1 MIKILNLT
9 RAGFKGESLQVKV
22 NLTFNENSTLPEK
35 TISTGDKT
43 YLIAEGSV
51 ATNTDTKTSY
61 KFTNDKWVKTAYV
74 EIPEETIDSNVIK
87 VNGNYNI
94 SNNDSIGFADVVVDV
109 PGDIPSV
116 LTTKTITS
124 NGIYKAEDDNV
135 EGYSVVTANVPN
147 TYTSSDEGKVVSN
160 GTLVGQTSTNITSNG
175 TVNTTLNNE
184 VVVDVANTYTS
195 DDNGKV
201 VSNQELVAQTA
212 YPTTVTQNDTYDT
225 TDYNSITINV
235 SGGGGGNATLTTE
248 DDEFDYISNY
258 ANLLKSIEIPNSVTS
273 IGGACFNYCN
283 NLETVTFE
291 SNSSLV
297 TIGDDAFN
305 YCISLSSITIP
316 DGVTSIGEGAFYDC
330 ENLETV
336 EFELNSSL
344 ESIGENA
351 FFNCSSLT
359 SITIPDSV
367 TSIGHG
373 AFYNCQLSSITFE
386 PTTPPTLDEDLGI
399 DTRCTIWV
407 PRGTLSAYTSAPNYP
422 DPNEYTY
429 EEY

>member
-43 YLIAEGSV
+43 YLIAEGSI

-61 KFTNDKWVKTAYV
+61 KFTNDKWVKTTYV

-94 SNNDSIGFADVVVDV
+94 SNNDSIGFSDVIVDV

-135 EGYSVVTANVPN
+135 EGYSVVTADVPN

-160 GTLVGQTSTNITSNG
+160 GSLVGQTSTNITSNG

-184 VVVDVANTYTS
+184 VVVDVANTYTAN
-195 DDNGKV
+195 DNGKV
-201 VSNQELVAQTA
+201 VNNQELVAQTA
-212 YPTTVTQNDTYDT
+212 YPTEITENDTYDT
-225 TDYNSITINV
+225 TNYNSITVNV
-235 SGGGGGNATLTTE
+235 AGGGVVWDITTG
-248 DDEFDYISNY
+248 FSVK
-258 ANLLKSIEIPNSVTS
+258 ANLSSIIIPDGVRTINEDAFYEFSLTS
-273 IGGACFNYCN
+273 ITFPSSLETICQAAFTSCYGLTSITIPHNVRNIGAEAFNDCN
-283 NLETVTFE
+283 NLETVIFE
-291 SNSSLV
+291 S
-297 TIGDDAFN
+297 
-305 YCISLSSITIP
+305 
-316 DGVTSIGEGAFYDC
+316 
-330 ENLETV
+330 
-336 EFELNSSL
+336 NSSL
-344 ESIGENA
+344 ESIGWSA
-351 FFNCSSLT
+351 FDNCVALT
-359 SITIPDSV
+359 SITIPDRV
-367 TSIGHG
+367 TSIGG
-373 AFYNCQLSSITFE
+373 SAFYDCEALETITFE
-386 PTTPPTLDEDLGI
+386 PTTPPTLDGDLGI
-399 DTRCTIWV
+399 PTTCVIRV
-407 PRGTLSAYTSAPNYP
+407 PQGTLEDYTSAENYP
-422 DPNEYTY
+422 DPSEYTY